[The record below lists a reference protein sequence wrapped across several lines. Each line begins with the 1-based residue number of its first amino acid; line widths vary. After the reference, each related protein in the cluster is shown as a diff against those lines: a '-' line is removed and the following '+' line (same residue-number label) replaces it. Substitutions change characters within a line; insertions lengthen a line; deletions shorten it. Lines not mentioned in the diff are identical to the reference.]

1 MSRNF
6 LTSLNLNKNE
16 LLNAAIQSLSTPPS
30 NPADGQIYFDTDTHQ
45 LTLWDGTAWVSL
57 ATGGNV
63 GEAITSAINA
73 LTTDDIEEGSSN
85 LYYESGRAKTD
96 AATLLTGATL
106 SNITIT
112 GNGSGLTITAENGV
126 ADSDTDDLTEGTTNR
141 YFTNQRALDAT
152 ASAYDAAGAAATAQS
167 NAEDYADG
175 LAVNY
180 DPAGSAAT
188 AQSNAE
194 DYADGLAV
202 NYDPAGSAATA
213 QSNAEDYADGLAA
226 NYDPAGAAA
235 TAQSNAEDYADGLA
249 SNYDVAGA
257 AAQALTDAQAYTD
270 ATTQGLDVKLS
281 VRTATDADITLED
294 VQTVAGVLL
303 VAGDRVLVKDQA
315 TASENGIYVV
325 VDGAAWTRAVDADPV
340 ATELNKGSYTLVTDG
355 DFAATGWV
363 VTAYVGG
370 ATTWTQFSAANEYSA
385 GTNIAI
391 VGNAISFD
399 GTLPVANGGTGATT
413 AVDARSN
420 LGATTKYAANNTAL
434 TAVSGA
440 VTWTVTHNLDTTDVV
455 VQVKEI
461 ASSAQVEV
469 DVEITD
475 ADTVTLS
482 WISGNVSANLYR
494 VVVVG

>member
-194 DYADGLAV
+194 DYADGLA
-202 NYDPAGSAATA
+202 
-213 QSNAEDYADGLAA
+213 
-226 NYDPAGAAA
+226 
-235 TAQSNAEDYADGLA
+235 

-303 VAGDRVLVKDQA
+303 VAGDRVLVKNQA

-325 VDGAAWTRAVDADPV
+325 VDGAAWTRATDADPV

-363 VTAYVGG
+363 VTSYVGG

-391 VGNAISFD
+391 VGNEISFD

-494 VVVVG
+494 VVVIG